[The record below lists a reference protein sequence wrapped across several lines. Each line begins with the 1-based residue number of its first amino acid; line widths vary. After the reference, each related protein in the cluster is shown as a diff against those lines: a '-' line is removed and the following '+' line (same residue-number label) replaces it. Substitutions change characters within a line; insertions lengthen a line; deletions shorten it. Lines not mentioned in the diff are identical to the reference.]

1 MFRLILAICAI
12 TPAAFSQNLPSI
24 LWSQPVDTS
33 GLDSFAGLATDAQ
46 GNIYIAG
53 STLSPNF
60 PVKSAVQ
67 PQIMTGGVYRITGP
81 GSAYSRVGVS
91 FVISRLVVDPKNA
104 SVLYGTS
111 NGSPLGSVDGGNTW
125 TPLAIASTMIQSFAV
140 DPLNDQNVYAV
151 TADIGV
157 VKSTNSGATWAV
169 ISTVPTGAEYVW
181 LDPNFEGVVFVSNQT
196 TLARSAD
203 GGSTWQ
209 TVGPTSYDSI
219 DVNFDSTNPGV
230 AYAFASTG
238 TFKSTDDGLTFQS
251 VSIPVGYFVADPH
264 QPGRLLGN
272 GVGRVYQS
280 LDDGATW
287 APVSFP
293 GGAILAADLA
303 NGFLYGSYPSSS
315 NTGIVRVSSDLQTI
329 TPVGPPSAS
338 PRGLA
343 AGGGILYDLLNGG
356 HNTFVT
362 KLDPNGNVVYS
373 TYFGGT
379 GDDVASAM
387 AVDPSGG
394 VYVTGTTTSQDFPT
408 TQSAYSSSPA
418 NTFLFKLN
426 PDGSVA
432 YSTYFAS
439 LQSNTIGGPH
449 VVVDAAGSAYLT
461 GIDSEGLPVT
471 QGAYKTVCG
480 CSGFMP
486 PIIFGPFIPPPY
498 DGFVTKFDPT
508 GSKLVYSTYLG
519 FSNDGTGSY
528 ILALASDDSVYV
540 TGPGGFVRLNAT
552 GSSLLASSAP
562 VVTGSSAQAMTVA
575 PDGSVYLAG
584 AVATNQ
590 FQTTPAAF
598 EPISPAAPFLP
609 AQGACCA
616 AAIAKMD
623 PLLQNVLAAT
633 YFGGA
638 YGEEDEALMIDPS
651 GNIYLAGYTAPRGLP
666 TRTEFFEAFGAL
678 GETGFLSE
686 LSGDLSTLLF
696 SSYLGDSE
704 YFGIQSVASS
714 ANGNIVVGGATGGNS
729 TGAPTNVWINTI
741 ATAPPP
747 ALRIDSVV
755 NAASLLGGAISAGET
770 IVINGAG
777 FGTGAQISIEGTPIQ
792 VISVAPSQ
800 IIAVVPSNLIQS
812 AVHVEAQS
820 GGAAS
825 NVVFVPVA
833 AASPGLFSVNG
844 SGIGQGYILNQ
855 NGTRNTPANPAA
867 PGDKITIYATGVG
880 PVSISDGFAVTAS
893 PVSVYVDGF
902 YCNGVAAVI
911 GPVAGFPGNVYQ
923 LTVTVPN
930 PASMAATNPNLQNFV
945 FPPQVGIILEIAG
958 ASSQYGL
965 SVSIGG

>member
-1 MFRLILAICAI
+1 MFRLILALCAI
-12 TPAAFSQNLPSI
+12 IPAAFSQNLPSI
-24 LWSQPVDTS
+24 LWSQPLDTS
-33 GLDSFAGLATDAQ
+33 GTDSFAGLATDAQ
-46 GNIYIAG
+46 GNVYIAG

-67 PQIMTGGVYRITGP
+67 PQLMTGGAYRITGP
-81 GSAYSRVGVS
+81 GSAYARVGTGLAISRV
-91 FVISRLVVDPKNA
+91 FVDPKNA
-104 SVLYGTS
+104 NVLYGIS
-111 NGSPLGSVDGGNTW
+111 NGSGIGSVDGGNMW
-125 TPLAIASTMIQSFAV
+125 TPLAIPSTLVQSFAV
-140 DPLNDQNVYAV
+140 DPLNDRNVYAV
-151 TADIGV
+151 ASDIGV
-157 VKSTNSGATWAV
+157 VESTNRGATWAT
-169 ISTVPTGAEYVW
+169 INTGQTGAQYVW
-181 LDPNFEGVVFVSNQT
+181 VDPNFEGVVFVSNQT
-196 TLARSAD
+196 ALARSAD

-209 TVGPTSYDSI
+209 TVGPTSYDAI
-219 DVNFDSTNPGV
+219 EVDFDSTNPGV
-230 AYAFASTG
+230 AYAFASSG
-238 TFKSTDDGLTFQS
+238 AFRSTDDGLTFQS
-251 VSIPVGYFVADPH
+251 VSIPAGSLVADPH

-315 NTGIVRVSSDLQTI
+315 NTGIVRVSSDLQTT
-329 TPVGPPSAS
+329 TPVGPPGAN
-338 PRGLA
+338 PYGLA
-343 AGGGILYDLLNGG
+343 AAGGILYDFLSGG
-356 HNTFVT
+356 HNAFVT

-373 TYFGGT
+373 TYYGGT

-394 VYVTGTTTSQDFPT
+394 AYVTGTTTSQDFPT
-408 TQSAYSSSPA
+408 TQNAYSSSPA

-439 LQSNTIGGPH
+439 LQSNTGAGPRIA
-449 VVVDAAGSAYLT
+449 VDATGSAYLT
-461 GIDSEGLPVT
+461 GMDSQGLPVT
-471 QGAYKTVCG
+471 QGAYQTVCG

-486 PIIFGPFIPPPY
+486 PILGPFIPPPY

-519 FSNDGTGSY
+519 FSASTAGLY
-528 ILALASDDSVYV
+528 VLALAPDNSVYV
-540 TGPGGFVRLNAT
+540 TGPGGFIRLNST

-562 VVTGSSAQAMTVA
+562 VVDGSSAHAMAVA

-590 FQTTPAAF
+590 FQTTPTAF

-623 PLLQNVLAAT
+623 PLLQNVIAAT
-633 YFGGA
+633 YFGGV
-638 YGEEDEALMIDPS
+638 YGEQDEALLLDAS
-651 GNIYLAGYTAPRGLP
+651 GNVYIAGYTAPRGLP

-678 GETGFLSE
+678 GFTGFLSE

-696 SSYLGDSE
+696 STYLGDSE
-704 YFGIQSVASS
+704 YFGIQSIATG
-714 ANGNIVVGGATGGNS
+714 ANGAIVVGGSTGGNS
-729 TGAPTNVWINTI
+729 TGAPMNVWINTI
-741 ATAPPP
+741 AVAPPP
-747 ALRIDSVV
+747 ALRVDSVV
-755 NAASLLGGAISAGET
+755 NAASLLGGAISVGET
-770 IVINGAG
+770 ILINGAG
-777 FGTGAQISIEGTPIQ
+777 FGTDAQVSIESTPVPLISI
-792 VISVAPSQ
+792 APTQ
-800 IIAVVPSNLIQS
+800 IIALVPSNLTNS
-812 AVHVEAQS
+812 AVNVEVQS

-833 AASPGLFSVNG
+833 AASPGLFSVDG

-867 PGDKITIYATGVG
+867 PGEKITIYATGVG
-880 PVSISDGFAVTAS
+880 ALSISDGFAVTAS
-893 PVSVYVDGF
+893 PVSVYIDGF

-911 GPVAGFPGNVYQ
+911 GPVPGFPGNVYQ
-923 LTVTVPN
+923 LTVIVPN
-930 PASMAATNPNLQNFV
+930 PASLAASNPNLQNFV
-945 FPPQVGIILEIAG
+945 FPPQVGVILQIAG
-958 ASSQYGL
+958 ASSQNGL
-965 SVSIGG
+965 SISIGG